1 MVFLRCTRHFHSPF
15 CSVLQPSSVRGPVT
29 PTADV
34 LSPSIPAVSP
44 RVVCVCVCVCVCD
57 GTGRRR
63 TKSRRGRAVAAAPRP
78 ARRGRV
84 AGDDAVSPGAAA
96 AGAPSVIPPATSA
109 SASSARSAA
118 PDASATTTSDRGRT
132 AAVHHHRVRVHTS
145 ARRRTR
151 ASFDVC
157 EIKRVC

>member
-1 MVFLRCTRHFHSPF
+1 MVFLRCTRYFHSPF
-15 CSVLQPSSVRGPVT
+15 LFRSS
-29 PTADV
+29 AV
-34 LSPSIPAVSP
+34 LSPRAGHTHRRRTFSIYPCSLST
-44 RVVCVCVCVCVCD
+44 CCVCVCD

-96 AGAPSVIPPATSA
+96 AGAPSATPPATSA

>member
-1 MVFLRCTRHFHSPF
+1 MVFLRCTRYFHSPF
-15 CSVLQPSSVRGPVT
+15 LFRSS
-29 PTADV
+29 AV
-34 LSPSIPAVSP
+34 LSPRAGHTHRRRTFSIYPCSLST
-44 RVVCVCVCVCVCD
+44 CCVCVCD

-96 AGAPSVIPPATSA
+96 AGAPSVTPPATSA

-132 AAVHHHRVRVHTS
+132 AAAVHHHRVRVHTS

>member
-1 MVFLRCTRHFHSPF
+1 MVFLRCTRYFHSTF

-44 RVVCVCVCVCVCD
+44 RAVCVCD

-96 AGAPSVIPPATSA
+96 GAPSATPPATSA